1 MVIFSP
7 IYLQDKP
14 GHENET
20 RRDET
25 TVISVIYISEGYKN
39 TTRPSTRSSIGSVVC
54 GKMRLTNA
62 NVGNVNVGPDSKD
75 VLYAP

>member
-25 TVISVIYISEGYKN
+25 RRRLYRLYIY
-39 TTRPSTRSSIGSVVC
+39 P
-54 GKMRLTNA
+54 
-62 NVGNVNVGPDSKD
+62 KD
-75 VLYAP
+75 IKILLDRVLVRALVRWCVARCD